1 MSLSEYWK
9 LQQCKIK
16 LGLVV
21 LVQPS
26 PEPPDV
32 DIKLVDGAA
41 FVNMNLPGCSK
52 TYEEYCD
59 AEPTEG
65 ISNIA
70 ETLIG

>member
-1 MSLSEYWK
+1 MVE
-9 LQQCKIK
+9 
-16 LGLVV
+16 
-21 LVQPS
+21 PS

-32 DIKLVDGAA
+32 DVKLVDGAA
-41 FVNMNLPGCSK
+41 FVNMNLPRCSK

-70 ETLIG
+70 QLLIG